1 LAAAFTL
8 AVRESGLF
16 WWRIFMGELMRT
28 FGAKDVADIAERA
41 VAGGKSGD
49 PGTVL
54 RGLFAELG
62 EQATVSGADL
72 SAGLSQGLAKGG
84 ISVPAEANGILSK
97 VDKLTKDGDTV
108 TLALKEQLRP
118 TVRGAGLKLGPEIKF
133 AVQNFPDGVAL
144 ADISGIEVNKFI
156 WIVVQRVQ
164 FHESG
169 GKRRVRVDTNM
180 GGKDFDL
187 PS

>member
-1 LAAAFTL
+1 MLGPRFLGDT
-8 AVRESGLF
+8 
-16 WWRIFMGELMRT
+16 MRT
-28 FGAKDVADIAERA
+28 LGADDVAEMAERA

-62 EQATVSGADL
+62 DAATVSGADL
-72 SAGLSQGLAKGG
+72 AAGLSKGLAKGG
-84 ISVPAEANGILSK
+84 VTVPVEATGILSK
-97 VDKLTKDGDTV
+97 VDKVTKDADTV

-118 TVRGAGLKLGPEIKF
+118 NVRGTGMKLGPEIRF
-133 AVQNFPDGVAL
+133 TVQNFPDGVAL

-169 GKRRVRVDTNM
+169 GKRKVRVDTNL
-180 GGKDFDL
+180 GGKEFDL